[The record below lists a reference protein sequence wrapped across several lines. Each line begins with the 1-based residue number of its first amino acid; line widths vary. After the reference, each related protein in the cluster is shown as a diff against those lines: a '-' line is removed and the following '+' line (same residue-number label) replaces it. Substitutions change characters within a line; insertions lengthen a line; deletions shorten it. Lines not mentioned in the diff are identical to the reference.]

1 MSAISAKF
9 GELRRKSEGALIAY
23 VMVGDPTPR
32 HTPKIVDALVDG
44 GADIIE
50 LGIPFSDPIADGPTL
65 QRAAVRALH
74 AGTRPKEVF
83 NLASDIAKARDVPIV
98 IMTYFNIIYRAG
110 IEAFFSASEKSGVDG
125 IIAPDLPV
133 EEATAYLEMAKRHG
147 LDTIFLAAPSTSKA
161 RLERLLNASSGF
173 LYLVSTNAVTGARET
188 LRHESVT
195 LIHRT
200 ASRVRGRIPLA
211 VGFGLALPS
220 HVKQVIENGADAAI
234 VGSKFAQIVEQNLNH
249 SDRMLKE
256 LRHCAQTL
264 KKGTVVAEPH
274 SRTSSEII

>member
-9 GELRRKSEGALIAY
+9 GELKRKSEGALIAY
-23 VMVGDPTPR
+23 VMVGDPTLR

-65 QRAAVRALH
+65 QRAAVRALN

-83 NLASDIAKARDVPIV
+83 NLASGVAKVHDVPIV

-110 IEAFFSASEKSGVDG
+110 VEAFFSASEKSGVDG

-173 LYLVSTNAVTGARET
+173 LYLVSANAVTGARET
-188 LRHESVT
+188 LKHESVT
-195 LIHRT
+195 LIQRT
-200 ASRVRGRIPLA
+200 ASRVRGRVPLA

-249 SDRMLKE
+249 SDQMLKE

-264 KKGTVVAEPH
+264 KKGTV
-274 SRTSSEII
+274 RG